1 MDASSSV
8 WKNPQK
14 IMEALITKTEE
25 YNAKMLHKR
34 FEFLTKSYSRLVS
47 VLPDSLK
54 VFETQI
60 NSRKLFAMLLRIS
73 FSEHFSNQIK
83 TIQFL
88 YANRNFVGIFLR
100 R

>member
-1 MDASSSV
+1 MDASSLV

-34 FEFLTKSYSRLVS
+34 FEFLTKSYSRLAA

-54 VFETQI
+54 VF
-60 NSRKLFAMLLRIS
+60 RC
-73 FSEHFSNQIK
+73 
-83 TIQFL
+83 
-88 YANRNFVGIFLR
+88 
-100 R
+100 

>member
-1 MDASSSV
+1 LDASSSV

-34 FEFLTKSYSRLVS
+34 FEFLTRGYNRLVS

-54 VFETQI
+54 V
-60 NSRKLFAMLLRIS
+60 
-73 FSEHFSNQIK
+73 
-83 TIQFL
+83 
-88 YANRNFVGIFLR
+88 
-100 R
+100 

>member
-34 FEFLTKSYSRLVS
+34 FEFLTKGYSRLVS

-54 VFETQI
+54 VFEKQI
-60 NSRKLFAMLLRIS
+60 NRCNLLTYFLSVS
-73 FSEHFSNQIK
+73 FSEHFPNQIK
-83 TIQFL
+83 TIQL
-88 YANRNFVGIFLR
+88 LHAYRNFARIVL
-100 R
+100 

>member
-1 MDASSSV
+1 LDASSSV

-34 FEFLTKSYSRLVS
+34 FEFLTRGYNRLVS

-54 VFETQI
+54 VKPNRQI
-60 NSRKLFAMLLRIS
+60 NLYAYLMRFT
-73 FSEHFSNQIK
+73 FSEHFSNQIENF
-83 TIQFL
+83 QFL
-88 YANRNFVGIFLR
+88 YAYRNSIGIVLR